1 MSEKK
6 LYSLEEA
13 KSLDIE
19 KVQKLYRDFIN
30 PNQTKIFSSLPYGKE
45 IFETAEGPFL
55 FTSSGKKIL
64 DFTGGLGVLGLGHN
78 HPRILKARID
88 FQKEKRVEVHKI
100 IFSKYMAALS
110 SSISSLL
117 PKDLEKSFFLNS
129 GAEAVEAA
137 IKVCF
142 KSYNSKKKYI
152 LYSDKSYHG
161 KLIGSGSISGSYKIN
176 NQFPS
181 MQNCESFEFNNLKS
195 LEKNIVNCYHK
206 GGVYAVIVEPFSASM
221 LEPCKNEFIEKLFSL
236 KKKYDFRI
244 IFDEVFTG
252 FFKSKRMFYFENF
265 DNIKPDIICLSKT
278 LGGGKSSISCLVIN
292 NSVYDKAYG
301 ELKETFLHTTT
312 YNGFGEESATA
323 LEALNILNEESFKKN
338 VIKLSETLTKKLN
351 ELEKKHKDKIQEIKG
366 TGILNG
372 IVFKSFFSD
381 LANLVEKIPLGFI
394 KDKSFFLKKLTATA
408 ISCELYEKYNILTS
422 INDSSNSNHLCIS
435 PSLIIQEDEIN
446 YFFSSLEKVLS
457 DGINSRTI
465 NIVLNFLKKN

>member
-1 MSEKK
+1 M
-6 LYSLEEA
+6 
-13 KSLDIE
+13 
-19 KVQKLYRDFIN
+19 
-30 PNQTKIFSSLPYGKE
+30 
-45 IFETAEGPFL
+45 
-55 FTSSGKKIL
+55 
-64 DFTGGLGVLGLGHN
+64 
-78 HPRILKARID
+78 
-88 FQKEKRVEVHKI
+88 
-100 IFSKYMAALS
+100 
-110 SSISSLL
+110 
-117 PKDLEKSFFLNS
+117 
-129 GAEAVEAA
+129 
-137 IKVCF
+137 
-142 KSYNSKKKYI
+142 
-152 LYSDKSYHG
+152 
-161 KLIGSGSISGSYKIN
+161 
-176 NQFPS
+176 
-181 MQNCESFEFNNLKS
+181 
-195 LEKNIVNCYHK
+195 
-206 GGVYAVIVEPFSASM
+206 
-221 LEPCKNEFIEKLFSL
+221 
-236 KKKYDFRI
+236 
-244 IFDEVFTG
+244 
-252 FFKSKRMFYFENF
+252 
-265 DNIKPDIICLSKT
+265 SKT

-465 NIVLNFLKKN
+465 NIVLNFLKKINEK